1 MSVRMALAKLCAC
14 TCGGAI
20 IGGGAVHVAERPH
33 PVRIHHVVRR
43 VVRQTI
49 APARLHRVV
58 TTTRTSCPAAV
69 VTVAS
74 QGAPIPVPQSQG
86 FALGSSGV
94 VGPALIGGT
103 GGVGFGNGFGAGFG
117 GGFFGGTSGGN
128 AGIVVSSTSSSSSSS
143 SGNVSSSTGGLSSSS
158 GNVQVA
164 PTSA

>member
-33 PVRIHHVVRR
+33 AVRIHR
-43 VVRQTI
+43 VARHIVRQTI
-49 APARLHRVV
+49 APGRVRRVV
-58 TTTRTSCPAAV
+58 TTTRATCPAAV

-74 QGAPIPVPQSQG
+74 QGTPVPVPQPQG

-103 GGVGFGNGFGAGFG
+103 GGFGGGVGGFG
-117 GGFFGGTSGGN
+117 GGFFGGTSGG
-128 AGIVVSSTSSSSSSS
+128 GGGSVVS
-143 SGNVSSSTGGLSSSS
+143 
-158 GNVQVA
+158 A
-164 PTSA
+164 PARGRAAGEP